1 MSEAKRKNYFKTQ
14 NQKQRKRSFLEPG
27 LKGFLATC
35 NFREKDCVREC
46 YNILN
51 QYSEDPDDNTES
63 PQASQED
70 KPEEK
75 KANASEED
83 EEEDIS
89 RALEKDV
96 ATEKQKN
103 QRKSYKFSVVDTGVN
118 NCVFVSTC
126 LEDPI
131 GLGVKIVRDI
141 AETKLQKSRFLLR
154 LIPIEAVCRANVKDI
169 SDAVGSLCD
178 KYLLKEPKSF
188 SIIFNKRYNN
198 AISRDDTIKEL
209 ADIVTSKNPGNRVN
223 LSEPEVSVIIE
234 VIKGLCCVS
243 ILPDYLKLKK
253 YNLVELVAAPKAD
266 AANKDQKEEKDSVD
280 LTKADETDQ
289 QNPQDPVKE

>member
-51 QYSEDPDDNTES
+51 QYSEDPDDNTQA
-63 PQASQED
+63 PQASQEH
-70 KPEEK
+70 KPEEE
-75 KANASEED
+75 KANVSEED

-89 RALEKDV
+89 KALEKDV

-118 NCVFVSTC
+118 NCVFISTS
-126 LEDPI
+126 LEDPV

-154 LIPIEAVCRANVKDI
+154 LIPIEAVCRANVKEI
-169 SDAVGSLCD
+169 SDAVGALCD
-178 KYLLKEPKSF
+178 KYLLNQPKSF

-223 LSEPEVSVIIE
+223 LSEPEVSVIVE

-253 YNLVELVAAPKAD
+253 YNLVELVGASKPD
-266 AANKDQKEEKDSVD
+266 AAKKDQKDDKDSVD
-280 LTKADETDQ
+280 LTKDDESFF
-289 QNPQDPVKE
+289 

>member
-51 QYSEDPDDNTES
+51 QYSEDPDDNTKAA
-63 PQASQED
+63 QASQED
-70 KPEEK
+70 KSEEEK
-75 KANASEED
+75 ANVSEED

-89 RALEKDV
+89 KALEKDV

-118 NCVFVSTC
+118 NCVFISTS
-126 LEDPI
+126 LEDPV

-154 LIPIEAVCRANVKDI
+154 LIPIEAVCRANVKEI
-169 SDAVGSLCD
+169 SDAVGALCD
-178 KYLLKEPKSF
+178 KYLLNQPKSF

-223 LSEPEVSVIIE
+223 LSEPEVSVIVE

-253 YNLVELVAAPKAD
+253 YNLVELVGASKAD
-266 AANKDQKEEKDSVD
+266 AAKKDQKDDKDSVD
-280 LTKADETDQ
+280 LPKADETDQ
-289 QNPQDPVKE
+289 QNSEDPVKE